1 MPEEKLNPVKTES
14 EGEDQ
19 EVTLEDLKAEI
30 EDARAE
36 VDVKEFLELSAVTV
50 ARFKNTTANMLTESF
65 GKSKMV
71 KKEEKLTIEGLVVEL
86 KKVERVTDGG
96 VQTSYEAKIQ
106 ARGDEGENVVK
117 IKSNQQINLAEGEV
131 VQIKAIQTQ
140 KSLDDFTEP
149 KVN

>member
-1 MPEEKLNPVKTES
+1 M
-14 EGEDQ
+14 
-19 EVTLEDLKAEI
+19 A
-30 EDARAE
+30 
-36 VDVKEFLELSAVTV
+36 
-50 ARFKNTTANMLTESF
+50 
-65 GKSKMV
+65 
-71 KKEEKLTIEGLVVEL
+71 EEKLTIEGLVVEL

-117 IKSNQQINLAEGEV
+117 IKSNLPINLVEGEV
-131 VQIKAIQTQ
+131 VQIKAIQIQ